1 MKALP
6 IFLIGLC
13 SIFLAS
19 CSKGPTPNFQAMTLP
34 QTPNY
39 YLVCPAKYC
48 NVTPNAYSPVYP
60 VSADDLFNAF
70 NQIISTEP
78 RVQFVNSIPEQG
90 EFILVEKS
98 IFGFTDD
105 ITVQFIA
112 LSEST
117 STMAIY
123 SKSRV
128 YYDFGSS
135 KRRVDDWLIK
145 LRQMF
150 PSNTN
155 NNNGTEGRNRTDT
168 VSPPPDFESG
178 ASTSSATPA

>member
-19 CSKGPTPNFQAMTLP
+19 CSKGPTPNFQALILP
-34 QTPNY
+34 HTPNY
-39 YLVCPAKYC
+39 YLVCPQSYC
-48 NVTPNAYSPVYP
+48 NVTPNEYSPVYP
-60 VSADDLFNAF
+60 ASADDLFNAF
-70 NQIISTEP
+70 NQIIATEP

-90 EFILVEKS
+90 EFVLTERS

-112 LSEST
+112 LSDST
-117 STMAIY
+117 STVAMY
-123 SKSRV
+123 SQARS

-135 KRRVDDWLIK
+135 KRRVNDWLIK
-145 LRQMF
+145 LGQMF
-150 PSNTN
+150 P